1 MRFDYDCTK
10 LELFPVLDVNT
21 EILPRARELD
31 NLAVLIVELSPA
43 ELVKR
48 EVPTAGRLEESRA
61 ETYLRSG
68 RP

>member
-43 ELVKR
+43 ELVA
-48 EVPTAGRLEESRA
+48 VPTAGRLEESRA
-61 ETYLRSG
+61 ETCISG
-68 RP
+68 MP